1 MRSSSR
7 TLSPGLGVLEKA
19 GASRPISQSGPKGL
33 TLPTLGPAVP
43 LTWDMGPCG
52 FSFPLRTL
60 VQSRL
65 KPVAAK
71 VQSVPLSSPNL
82 PLLLCS
88 GNANTF
94 QYPPKAN
101 IIRKINQLE
110 EPPKF
115 NTFPIPLATDFDPFC
130 RSGLPDVL
138 FLGRGPCL
146 WAQEPTRWEEEMELL
161 FLDLQRPLQ
170 AGERGPNPHS
180 HPRWGVRLGF
190 LPCSCFPHKLDS
202 GLGNNV
208 ASLII

>member
-1 MRSSSR
+1 MW
-7 TLSPGLGVLEKA
+7 L
-19 GASRPISQSGPKGL
+19 
-33 TLPTLGPAVP
+33 
-43 LTWDMGPCG
+43 
-52 FSFPLRTL
+52 
-60 VQSRL
+60 
-65 KPVAAK
+65 
-71 VQSVPLSSPNL
+71 LSSTSDFSTKQAQASGHQSAVCAPL
-82 PLLLCS
+82 FSQPPSLLLRS

-115 NTFPIPLATDFDPFC
+115 NTFPIPLATDLGPFC

-146 WAQEPTRWEEEMELL
+146 WAQEPNRWEEGMELL

-180 HPRWGVRLGF
+180 HPQMRSHTGLPPLQLFSPQIRLWFGETM
-190 LPCSCFPHKLDS
+190 
-202 GLGNNV
+202 
-208 ASLII
+208 